1 MIFFKLRHSLRD
13 RADTL
18 QSKDRDLAAL
28 RKKEQSFHSAIE
40 SIQSKLDA
48 EMLRNK
54 DLEGQV
60 TRNNS
65 YLILTI
71 SNEC

>member
-1 MIFFKLRHSLRD
+1 MRERTD
-13 RADTL
+13 VL

-28 RKKEQSFHSAIE
+28 RKKEQNFHSTIE

-48 EMLRNK
+48 EILRNK

-60 TRNNS
+60 RIDPTDSNV
-65 YLILTI
+65 ILQAI
-71 SNEC
+71 V